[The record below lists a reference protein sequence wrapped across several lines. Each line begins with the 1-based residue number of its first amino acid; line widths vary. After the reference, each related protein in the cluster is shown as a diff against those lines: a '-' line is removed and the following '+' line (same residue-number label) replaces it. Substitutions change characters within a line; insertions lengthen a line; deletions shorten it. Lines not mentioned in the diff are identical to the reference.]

1 VKGAAGPV
9 AAAIAVFYIF
19 LWASA
24 YVPSKIASVETPP
37 LWFLAARF
45 LAAGLILTV
54 LALALR
60 KPVPGNWRGWL
71 VAAALGVF
79 ANALYLGLTYTA
91 MQHLSAGMAALVAS
105 TNPLVLGLLAPYF
118 LREPLTRPKALG
130 LVLGFGGVVFVI
142 VARHG
147 TPAAQPFDALLAFC
161 GVLSSVVSTIL
172 FKRLA
177 LDQSLIAI
185 NAIQMCAAGL
195 VLVPIAY
202 LLYGVPHVVVTS
214 ELEISFVYLVAVLSV
229 GASLLW
235 FWLLR
240 HGEAS
245 RVSAYYYL
253 TPVFGLALAALL
265 LHEPVGPS
273 DLVGLVAI
281 AGGIALVQRS

>member
-1 VKGAAGPV
+1 
-9 AAAIAVFYIF
+9 
-19 LWASA
+19 
-24 YVPSKIASVETPP
+24 
-37 LWFLAARF
+37 
-45 LAAGLILTV
+45 
-54 LALALR
+54 
-60 KPVPGNWRGWL
+60 
-71 VAAALGVF
+71 
-79 ANALYLGLTYTA
+79 
-91 MQHLSAGMAALVAS
+91 MAALVAS

-118 LREPLTRPKALG
+118 LREPLTRFKALG
-130 LVLGFGGVVFVI
+130 LILGFGGVVFVI

-147 TPAAQPFDALLAFC
+147 TPSAQPFDAMLALL

-177 LDQSLIAI
+177 LDQSLLAI

-195 VLVPIAY
+195 VLIPVAY
-202 LLYGVPHVVVTS
+202 LLYGVPHVRITG
-214 ELEISFVYLVAVLSV
+214 ELEISFAYLVAILSV

-265 LHEPVGPS
+265 LHEAVGVS

-281 AGGIALVQRS
+281 AGGIALVQRA